1 MRIGME
7 TRKDIKNYSKEIIRI
22 AYEHYKREISSLE
35 RVPVQS
41 SEVFEKYL
49 NDKLNEINGLVY
61 LENGACLGYLLYNN
75 WQEDAELYC
84 RIPEWGHGADGEKRA
99 KIMSYLFQTLA
110 EEFVGEKPVNFSVN
124 LYAHDV
130 EMQRLFSFMEFGTQA
145 EAGICRLEETADAS
159 IDKIKVLQKAEL
171 ENRWGE
177 VWSLLSQLVN
187 HLKKSPV
194 FYPGEEFTEE
204 VYKEFF
210 TDEGTR
216 VYVAE
221 DKNKIIGLIASNPDE
236 LLPVFAVGESAN
248 VGEVFVLPEYRGQKI
263 AEELLSYAKRD
274 LRQSNYRYA
283 WVEHGT
289 ANPNARYFWNKYFST
304 YRYEMIRRIQ

>member
-1 MRIGME
+1 ME
-7 TRKDIKNYSKEIIRI
+7 IRKDIKNYSEEIIRI
-22 AYEHYKREISSLE
+22 AYEHYKREISSME
-35 RVPVQS
+35 RMSIQP
-41 SEVFEKYL
+41 SEIFKKYL
-49 NDKLNEINGLVY
+49 NDKLHEINGLVY
-61 LENGACLGYLLYNN
+61 LENGACRGYLLYNN
-75 WQEDAELYC
+75 WQESTELYC
-84 RIPEWGHGADGEKRA
+84 RIPEWGYGAESEKRE
-99 KIMSYLFQTLA
+99 KIISYLFQALA

-130 EMQRLFSFMEFGTQA
+130 EMQRLFSFMEFGMQA
-145 EAGICRLEETADAS
+145 ETGIYLLKETVDAS
-159 IDKIKVLQKAEL
+159 TDKIKVLEKAEL
-171 ENRWGE
+171 ENRWDE

-210 TDEGTR
+210 ADEGTR
-216 VYVAE
+216 VYIAE
-221 DKNKIIGLIASNPDE
+221 DESKIIGLIASNPDE
-236 LLPVFAVGESAN
+236 LLPVFATGESAN

-263 AEELLSYAKRD
+263 AEALLAYVKKD
-274 LRQSNYRYA
+274 LLKSNYRYA

-304 YRYEMIRRIQ
+304 YKYEMIRRIQ